1 MKKTKLCNQSCQ
13 IVVEDAEAEKYFERC
28 DELRGL
34 SSMTFKQEENIPGI
48 PGGVLNTV
56 SKAFKCTLPLQD
68 LM

>member
-1 MKKTKLCNQSCQ
+1 
-13 IVVEDAEAEKYFERC
+13 
-28 DELRGL
+28 
-34 SSMTFKQEENIPGI
+34 MTFKQEENIPGI